1 MLVFAGEKLLESMQV
16 FNMLER
22 QCFVVSLYAVAANK
36 LQSRVLHS
44 IKIQSVSRNS
54 RSV

>member
-1 MLVFAGEKLLESMQV
+1 MLVFADKKLLESMQV

-22 QCFVVSLYAVAANK
+22 QCFVSLYAVAANK

-54 RSV
+54 R